1 MQTPLHFETT
11 TKLHSTSSTTSI
23 SAHRTHEKRK
33 KNNVL
38 TKHMSNTS
46 SLRESGPSTSK
57 TIKPASHGIHK
68 EKKYTYIENKKN
80 KRERKRESKHR
91 QEVTQIYTHSH
102 DMENMNPKAMAL
114 LTPRAHRLQ
123 SDHSKEAN
131 SQSSDT
137 ANSHCKLTE
146 LAHWGDVEEQGATR
160 QGGKKKTRNEETL
173 GETN

>member
-38 TKHMSNTS
+38 MKHMSNTS

-57 TIKPASHGIHK
+57 TIKPASHGIRK
-68 EKKYTYIENKKN
+68 EQKYTYIENKKD
-80 KRERKRESKHR
+80 KQDRKRESKHR
-91 QEVTQIYTHSH
+91 QEVTHTCTHSH

-114 LTPRAHRLQ
+114 LTPRVEVQNNNKR
-123 SDHSKEAN
+123 KE
-131 SQSSDT
+131 S
-137 ANSHCKLTE
+137 
-146 LAHWGDVEEQGATR
+146 TR
-160 QGGKKKTRNEETL
+160 VREVCINCQFFFG
-173 GETN
+173 

>member
-23 SAHRTHEKRK
+23 SAHRMHEKRK

-38 TKHMSNTS
+38 MKHMSNTS

-57 TIKPASHGIHK
+57 MIKPASHGIRK
-68 EKKYTYIENKKN
+68 EQKYTYIENKKD
-80 KRERKRESKHR
+80 KREKKRESKHK
-91 QEVTQIYTHSH
+91 QEVTHTCTHSH

-123 SDHSKEAN
+123 SDHNKEAN

-137 ANSHCKLTE
+137 ANSHCKLAE
-146 LAHWGDVEEQGATR
+146 LGH
-160 QGGKKKTRNEETL
+160 
-173 GETN
+173 